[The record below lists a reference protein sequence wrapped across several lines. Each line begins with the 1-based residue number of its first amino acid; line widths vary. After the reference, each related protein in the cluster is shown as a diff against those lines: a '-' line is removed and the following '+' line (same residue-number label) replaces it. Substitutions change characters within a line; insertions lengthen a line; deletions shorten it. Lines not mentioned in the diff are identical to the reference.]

1 MVSVLDGSPDLS
13 RYCEEILVG
22 VKDTIRPK
30 QYGKELPLKD
40 SVLFGEEMSILFT
53 EKLDCSFPLKF
64 DVSLTI
70 EDFNEAGD
78 KELKKSNNDLQVSCE
93 GRNIGVIPDISQL
106 GDVENF
112 LGKAFTVEVGKIGGD
127 SVSNVFGV
135 NGNGLENN
143 VLFKKS
149 FLDLDLYQITVVIQF
164 ELVGSV
170 PAIMRTLLHY

>member
-1 MVSVLDGSPDLS
+1 M
-13 RYCEEILVG
+13 
-22 VKDTIRPK
+22 
-30 QYGKELPLKD
+30 
-40 SVLFGEEMSILFT
+40 
-53 EKLDCSFPLKF
+53 
-64 DVSLTI
+64 
-70 EDFNEAGD
+70 
-78 KELKKSNNDLQVSCE
+78 
-93 GRNIGVIPDISQL
+93 
-106 GDVENF
+106 GDVEKF

-170 PAIMRTLLHY
+170 PAIMRTLLHYLMT